1 MGRSETRAGKTSKRK
16 QSTPGKWWRMPR
28 LRSVFLRGLAL
39 FAILAV
45 GLPIHLTLLYTV
57 LPPVSTLMLRDLVLL
72 RGYERDW
79 ITIDDVAAVLENSII
94 ASEDQTFCAHNGVA
108 WRDLRDQFDR
118 WRAGE
123 EARGASTLSMQV
135 ARNLFLWQGRSAFRK
150 GLEVP
155 LAVFLDTV
163 WSKRRMMEVYI
174 NVAELGPQ
182 LYGFEAAAQRAFD
195 RSAADVTRRQ
205 AALLVAT
212 LPLPSQR
219 DAANPTS
226 RQLWLADVIAS
237 RAQRMGGYIGCLAPP
252 EAG

>member
-1 MGRSETRAGKTSKRK
+1 MGPSETRASKRTK
-16 QSTPGKWWRMPR
+16 GPKARAKRRWRLPP
-28 LRSVFLRGLAL
+28 LRRRVLRGGALLATI
-39 FAILAV
+39 FI
-45 GLPIHLTLLYTV
+45 GLPIFLTLAYTV
-57 LPPVSTLMLRDLVLL
+57 APPVSTLMLRDLVLL
-72 RGYERDW
+72 RGYDRDW
-79 ITIDDVAAVLENSII
+79 IKLDDAAAVLENSII
-94 ASEDQTFCAHNGVA
+94 ASEDQTFCSHNGVA

-155 LAVFLDTV
+155 LAVLIDTV
-163 WSKRRMMEVYI
+163 LSKRRMMEIYI
-174 NVAELGPQ
+174 NIVELGPQ
-182 LYGFEAAAQRAFD
+182 LYGFEAAAQRAFG
-195 RSAADVTRRQ
+195 RSASDVSRRQ
-205 AALLVAT
+205 AALLVAA
-212 LPLPSQR
+212 LPLPSRR

-252 EAG
+252 ES